1 MINLIP
7 NFQPFLA
14 LALFMPLLPI
24 RKEFQYGLPII
35 ALASYYLLSVGLDV
49 AQLGYFASV
58 LLATY
63 IASKTTMLKAY
74 FISMFGYHVLANLSH
89 GNPFTLTA
97 LEFDASTFTAT
108 AMYLT
113 LFEVA
118 RRLVM
123 TSQKLVRN

>member
-14 LALFMPLLPI
+14 LALIMPLLPI

-49 AQLGYFASV
+49 AQLGYFISM
-58 LLATY
+58 LFATY

-74 FISMFGYHVLANLSH
+74 FISMFGYHILANLSH
-89 GNPFTLTA
+89 GNPFTIAA

-113 LFEVA
+113 VFVMFNKTVNSQEGA
-118 RRLVM
+118 RQV
-123 TSQKLVRN
+123 